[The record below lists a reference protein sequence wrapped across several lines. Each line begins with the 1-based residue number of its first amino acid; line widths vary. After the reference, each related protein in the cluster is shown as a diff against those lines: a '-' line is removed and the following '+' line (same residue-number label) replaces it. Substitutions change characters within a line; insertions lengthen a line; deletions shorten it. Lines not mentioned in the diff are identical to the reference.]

1 MEDKLKIDT
10 ATNDSLNI
18 FFNDKEEDEK
28 TKKIKDAIKLSVDEM
43 NPDYPVVICF
53 VDKNGQY
60 RFQSTDSNRANIHEL
75 LNITQFS
82 LLEQYKKR

>member
-28 TKKIKDAIKLSVDEM
+28 LKKIKDAIKNAAEQM
-43 NPDYPVVICF
+43 NPEFPVVICF
-53 VDKNGQY
+53 VDKESNY
-60 RFQSTDSNRANIHEL
+60 RFISTDNNKANIHEL